1 MKIISIVGARP
12 QFIKLAPLSR
22 EIRKSH
28 EEIIIHTGQ
37 HYDSEMSALFFEQ
50 LEIPEPDVNLE
61 VGSGTH
67 GQQTATML
75 IRIEEQIQRI
85 KPDLVL
91 SFGDTNST
99 LAACLTASKQ
109 KIFSLHIE
117 AGLRSFN
124 RSMPEEINRIVA
136 DHTSDLLFVPTE
148 DAMNNLRQEGL
159 LEKAIL
165 TGDIMADSVQFVQ
178 RKIDS
183 NQKKNKNYILL
194 TLHRPYNVDDGDQL
208 QLFFHRLAQLDYEIV
223 FPVHP
228 RTQKIISMN
237 SISLPENLKIVEPQ
251 GYIEFQTLLKYCT
264 KVVTDSGGLQ
274 KEAYIAGKPCIT
286 IRPETE
292 WVETVRAGWNKL
304 VDIGDENLLNEIKD
318 FFPEGERPNLY
329 GRDVAKRMVTEIN
342 QI

>member
-1 MKIISIVGARP
+1 
-12 QFIKLAPLSR
+12 
-22 EIRKSH
+22 
-28 EEIIIHTGQ
+28 
-37 HYDSEMSALFFEQ
+37 
-50 LEIPEPDVNLE
+50 
-61 VGSGTH
+61 
-67 GQQTATML
+67 
-75 IRIEEQIQRI
+75 
-85 KPDLVL
+85 
-91 SFGDTNST
+91 
-99 LAACLTASKQ
+99 
-109 KIFSLHIE
+109 
-117 AGLRSFN
+117 
-124 RSMPEEINRIVA
+124 
-136 DHTSDLLFVPTE
+136 
-148 DAMNNLRQEGL
+148 MNNLRQEGL

-304 VDIGDENLLNEIKD
+304 VDIGLSLIH
-318 FFPEGERPNLY
+318 
-329 GRDVAKRMVTEIN
+329 I
-342 QI
+342 